1 MSRTFSRKLK
11 VNDIPLTPQQIVVLF
26 NGWSFQGISGGDR
39 HLLDMIS
46 GWSNIGGST
55 VQVILPELGRQVIG
69 DYLPAISPYILKSR
83 FDKRPSSHT
92 LDLVITYAWR
102 IVVSSL
108 ANLIHPP
115 RIVIA
120 SSHLPYD
127 VWPAVILSRRYRSR
141 LVVYIFHLIQEQN
154 RTWSPRNIISKLSE
168 YLSLPLIQ
176 RYADLVITDNQIV
189 STQLNQR
196 GFLQDRIVVSH
207 LGIPLATIQGVSSQS
222 HDNQVVVLSRLARS
236 KGIFDL
242 PDIWARITSVLPDSK
257 LLIVGDGPERVNL
270 TECFITA
277 GLNNNVEFAG
287 FIDGQNKY
295 SLLKGSKIFLAP
307 SHEEGWGIAVCEA
320 MACSLPVVA
329 YDLPAYRSVF
339 RQGILKVPTGDK
351 AGLADYVIKLLQDEE
366 LRQETGR
373 AAYQQALEYD
383 VTVIAQQQWS
393 WLRELFSSK
402 D

>member
-1 MSRTFSRKLK
+1 MSRTSTKKMK
-11 VNDIPLTPQQIVVLF
+11 VNDIPLTASDILVLL
-26 NGWSFQGISGGDR
+26 NGWSFNGISGGDR
-39 HLLDMIS
+39 HLLDMIF
-46 GWSNIGGST
+46 GWSDIGGSP

-69 DYLPAISPYILKSR
+69 DYLSKMSPYIMRSV

-102 IVVSSL
+102 IVVSSF

-127 VWPAVILSRRYRSR
+127 VWPAFILSRRYKSK
-141 LVVYIFHLIQEQN
+141 LVVYIYHLIQEQN
-154 RTWSPRNIISKLSE
+154 RAWSLRNVISRISE
-168 YLSLPLIQ
+168 LLSLPLIQ
-176 RYADLVITDNQIV
+176 KYADLVITDNQIV
-189 STQLNQR
+189 STQLSKM
-196 GFLQDRIVVSH
+196 GFVQDRLVVSH
-207 LGIPLATIQGVSSQS
+207 LGISLKNIQSAARQANN
-222 HDNQVVVLSRLARS
+222 HQVVVLSRLVRN

-242 PDIWARITSVLPDSK
+242 PDIWAKITSILPESK
-257 LLIVGDGPERVNL
+257 LLIMGDGPERVNL
-270 TECFITA
+270 IECFKTA
-277 GLNNNVEFAG
+277 GIDSNVEFAG

-295 SLLKGSKIFLAP
+295 SLLKGCKLFLAP

-339 RQGILKVPTGDK
+339 RQGILRVPIGDN
-351 AGLADYVIKLLQDEE
+351 AGLADYVIKLLQNEE

-383 VTVIAQQQWS
+383 VTVIAQQQWN
-393 WLRELFSSK
+393 WLRELFS
-402 D
+402 